1 MAKQAK
7 IYNVA
12 SLSELM
18 LTMSSTKAFGV
29 LTEAARYSRD
39 AAEAEVEVKEGMVLM
54 GRANGARADAEVVS
68 AQAHAAAARAECDAR
83 DQRLEAEKE
92 QLAYYDTALLL
103 LGRAPALIAASFDRA
118 ILGATPQQPLVLCS
132 KPWVFGR
139 SPKRSKL
146 V

>member
-1 MAKQAK
+1 MHAK
-7 IYNVA
+7 IYDVA

-18 LTMSSTKAFGV
+18 QTMSSTKAFGV
-29 LTEAARYSRD
+29 LTEAARCSRD
-39 AAEAEVEVKEGMVLM
+39 AAETEVEAKRGMVM
-54 GRANGARADAEVVS
+54 VGQANVAMADVEVVN
-68 AQAHAAAARAECDAR
+68 AQANAAAARAECDAR
-83 DQRLEAEKE
+83 ELRLEAEKE
-92 QLAYYDTALLL
+92 QLAYYDTALLE

-118 ILGATPQQPLVLCS
+118 ILGATPQQPLVLWS